1 MTQNGKMIRQLG
13 LFDAIMIMMGIV
25 IGSGIFFTTG
35 LMAQSLPS
43 TGLIL
48 LAWLVGG
55 VLTLAGAM
63 TYAEL
68 GAAFPDAGGQYVYLN
83 KAYGPMV
90 GFLFGWIT
98 FTVYMSGG
106 IAGLAV
112 AFSEYFSSLVGF
124 DVSGK
129 VLDFNL
135 ALAGKNITLSLSWG
149 QFVAVAAIL
158 LLSICNYLG
167 VRWGTLIQNVS
178 TTFKI
183 GALSLFVV
191 LGLILTGD
199 SSIPVS
205 FASRDLGNGS
215 TFLNFGLALVMVAWA
230 FDGWNNVN
238 FVAGEIKECGRILPR
253 ALIWGT
259 IGVTTVYFLTNLV
272 YIKSI
277 PLEEMAG
284 MVRVAE
290 ASAQRLFGDR
300 WSLAV
305 VIAVVVSTFGALNGS
320 IFAGPR
326 VYYAMARDGL
336 FFRSAG
342 RVHPRFGTPA
352 KAIVFQGVWASIL
365 ALSGSFE
372 QLITYT
378 MFVAII
384 FWIIAALAVFRLRK
398 KYPKIDRPY
407 RVWGYPLIP
416 ILFIVASAGI
426 LVNTLIEKPLES
438 FAGIGLTLAG
448 IPVYILWKRK

>member
-1 MTQNGKMIRQLG
+1 M
-13 LFDAIMIMMGIV
+13 
-25 IGSGIFFTTG
+25 
-35 LMAQSLPS
+35 
-43 TGLIL
+43 
-48 LAWLVGG
+48 AWLFGG
-55 VLTLAGAM
+55 MLTLAGAI

-112 AFSEYFSSLVGF
+112 AFSEYCSSLVGLDAAGRMF
-124 DVSGK
+124 A
-129 VLDFNL
+129 LDFM
-135 ALAGKNITLSLSWG
+135 LAGKNITLALSWG
-149 QFVAVAAIL
+149 QFLAVAAIL

-183 GALSLFVV
+183 GALSVFVV
-191 LGLILTGD
+191 LGLIWTGD
-199 SSIPVS
+199 SSISVS

-215 TFLNFGLALVMVAWA
+215 IFLNFGLVLVMVAWA

-238 FVAGEIKECGRILPR
+238 FVAGEIKDCGRTLPR

-259 IGVTTVYFLTNLV
+259 IGVTAIYFLTNLV
-272 YIKSI
+272 YVKSI
-277 PLEEMAG
+277 PIDEMAG

-290 ASAQRLFGDR
+290 ISAQRMFGDR

-336 FFRSAG
+336 FFKSAG

-352 KAIVFQGVWASIL
+352 KAIVFQGTWASIL
-365 ALSGSFE
+365 ALTGTFE

-384 FWIIAALAVFRLRK
+384 FWIVAALAVFRLRK
-398 KYPKIDRPY
+398 KYPQIDRPY
-407 RVWGYPLIP
+407 RVWGYPVIP
-416 ILFIVASAGI
+416 ILFIITSAGI
-426 LVNTLIEKPLES
+426 LLNTLIEKPLES

-448 IPVYILWKRK
+448 LPVYYLWKRK